1 MIPRP
6 VQLQSE
12 MSSRDRRPVPR
23 VARRRNRVNVFA
35 DAAPNADLPW
45 YCQANSGF
53 RYNNIPPAR
62 TAPLNGR
69 EHSCESL
76 GPAQVIIYRNENND
90 TTTLK
95 SLFSQSNIP
104 GLRELALSDHIT
116 RKIYWLV
123 AFLGLGILCLSD
135 IHQLLSEFYS
145 YPITVDVRLR
155 ETRKLQFPFVTV
167 CNLNIVRFSAI
178 CNSTLNISIPIELK
192 QKLCGLSLTEETN
205 NSSSSDIEDI
215 NDILG
220 EAAKKETS
228 TQSSLT
234 TETDGVDHPEEGDRS
249 PEATTV
255 PPDNHD
261 QEKHRGRRQIRG
273 APSGSTPGRNKGP
286 AKGAG
291 SGRPA
296 GPDVGRGK
304 HWSDEGLIEEIE
316 LTEREEKELQENLT
330 TWLAVMNNVDK
341 NLTTMLGHQFEDML
355 LRCTMKSNNCTDPR
369 NFKQTFSPSEGNCFT
384 YKSFQ
389 FIGRRKTL
397 KKSVETSLAGV
408 DHGLEL
414 VLNLEVNE
422 YLPGSAQT
430 GALVMVH
437 TSEDFGTTVSEA
449 IFVAPERT
457 TYIGMKMVKIT
468 RLPSPFPEHCADSWP
483 EGMVISRID
492 KDSYS
497 QQVCLKICLQQ
508 TIERN
513 CKCQSA
519 TLPQLE
525 LNSTELRFCDTRRR
539 GVFPVIGFTAKSLSF
554 SRFTATR
561 QCVEKVLFSS
571 ENKIEGCNC
580 PPRCM

>member
-1 MIPRP
+1 
-6 VQLQSE
+6 
-12 MSSRDRRPVPR
+12 MSSRDRRQVPR

-35 DAAPNADLPW
+35 DAAPNPDLPW

-53 RYNNIPPAR
+53 RYNNIPPSNGA
-62 TAPLNGR
+62 APLNAR
-69 EHSCESL
+69 DNSCESL
-76 GPAQVIIYRNENND
+76 GPTQVIIYRNENND

-178 CNSTLNISIPIELK
+178 CNSTLNISIPLELK

-220 EAAKKETS
+220 DAAKKETS
-228 TQSSLT
+228 AHPTAT
-234 TETDGVDHPEEGDRS
+234 TETEGAEHPEEVDRG
-249 PEATTV
+249 PEATTA
-255 PPDNHD
+255 PPDS

-273 APSGSTPGRNKGP
+273 APAGSPTRNKGP
-286 AKGAG
+286 AKGPGA
-291 SGRPA
+291 GRPG
-296 GPDVGRGK
+296 GPEAGRGK
-304 HWSDEGLIEEIE
+304 HWADEGLIEEIE

-341 NLTTMLGHQFEDML
+341 NLTIQLGHQFEDML

-389 FIGRRKTL
+389 FVGRRKTL

-468 RLPSPFPEHCADSWP
+468 RLPSPFPEHCADTWP
-483 EGMVISRID
+483 EGMVSSRID
-492 KDSYS
+492 KGSYS

-539 GVFPVIGFTAKSLSF
+539 GMCFQVVCHCVTLMFP
-554 SRFTATR
+554 ATR
-561 QCVEKVLFSS
+561 QCVEKVLFSP

>member
-1 MIPRP
+1 M
-6 VQLQSE
+6 
-12 MSSRDRRPVPR
+12 MSRDKKIPTRVTRRK
-23 VARRRNRVNVFA
+23 NRVNVFA
-35 DAAPNADLPW
+35 EPSPPNADMPW
-45 YCQANSGF
+45 YCQANSG
-53 RYNNIPPAR
+53 YQYTNIPSMR
-62 TAPLNGR
+62 HNGIHGAQAEDYMPSGR
-69 EHSCESL
+69 AHSAGSNN
-76 GPAQVIIYRNENND
+76 GPSQVIIYRSDIND
-90 TTTLK
+90 NKTLK
-95 SLFSQSNIP
+95 SLFSASNVP

-116 RKIYWLV
+116 RKIYWLI
-123 AFLGLGILCLSD
+123 AFLGLGFLCLSD

-155 ETRKLQFPFVTV
+155 ETRKLNFPFVTV

-178 CNSTLNISIPIELK
+178 CNSTLNISIPLELK
-192 QKLCGLSLTEETN
+192 QKLCGLSLTEETT
-205 NSSSSDIEDI
+205 NSSSTDIEDI

-220 EAAKKETS
+220 DVAKKETGPGGGS
-228 TQSSLT
+228 
-234 TETDGVDHPEEGDRS
+234 
-249 PEATTV
+249 
-255 PPDNHD
+255 
-261 QEKHRGRRQIRG
+261 
-273 APSGSTPGRNKGP
+273 SGSTTGEAESEHHDEDRAPEVTTSPPETTSKQHRSKRQVRGSAGPAGTTRNKGP
-286 AKGAG
+286 SKGTP
-291 SGRPA
+291 GRPVP
-296 GPDVGRGK
+296 GDIPGKGGK
-304 HWSDEGLIEEIE
+304 HWADEGLTEEIE

-341 NLTTMLGHQFEDML
+341 NLTTQLGHQFEDML

-369 NFKQTFSPSEGNCFT
+369 NFKKTFSPSEGNCFT

-389 FIGRRKTL
+389 FVGRRKTM
-397 KKSVETSLAGV
+397 KKPVETSLAGV

-468 RLPSPFPEHCADSWP
+468 RLPSPFPEHCVDIWP
-483 EGMVISRID
+483 EGLVSAQVD
-492 KDSYS
+492 KGSYS

-539 GVFPVIGFTAKSLSF
+539 GKNDFLCQDNSCAI
-554 SRFTATR
+554 
-561 QCVEKVLFSS
+561 
-571 ENKIEGCNC
+571 
-580 PPRCM
+580 

>member
-1 MIPRP
+1 MNGNR
-6 VQLQSE
+6 E
-12 MSSRDRRPVPR
+12 KRPVPR
-23 VARRRNRVNVFA
+23 IARRRNRVNVFA
-35 DAAPNADLPW
+35 DTVPTADMPW

-53 RYNNIPPAR
+53 RYNNLTENQPVPG
-62 TAPLNGR
+62 NGR
-69 EHSCESL
+69 GNSCDSV

-90 TTTLK
+90 SSTLK
-95 SLFSQSNIP
+95 TLFSQSNIP

-123 AFLGLGILCLSD
+123 AFLGLGFMCLSD
-135 IHQLLSEFYS
+135 IHALLSEFYS

-192 QKLCGLSLTEETN
+192 QKLCGLSVTEETN

-220 EAAKKETS
+220 DAAKKETS
-228 TQSSLT
+228 PSPFLSQD
-234 TETDGVDHPEEGDRS
+234 TELPEHPEEGDRN
-249 PEATTV
+249 PEATTA
-255 PPDNHD
+255 PSDG
-261 QEKHRGRRQIRG
+261 QEKHRGRRQVRG
-273 APSGSTPGRNKGP
+273 TGSTGSATRNKGTS
-286 AKGAG
+286 KGTSPGRAG
-291 SGRPA
+291 SPE
-296 GPDVGRGK
+296 VGKGK
-304 HWSDEGLIEEIE
+304 HWVDEGLIEEIE

-341 NLTTMLGHQFEDML
+341 NLTQMLGHQFEDML

-369 NFKQTFSPSEGNCFT
+369 NFKRTFSPSEGNCFT

-389 FIGRRKTL
+389 FVGRRKTL

-457 TYIGMKMVKIT
+457 TYIGMRMLKIT
-468 RLPSPFPEHCADSWP
+468 RLPSPYPEHCADSWP
-483 EGMVISRID
+483 DGMVSRNID

-525 LNSTELRFCDTRRR
+525 LNSTDLRFCDTRRR
-539 GVFPVIGFTAKSLSF
+539 GTYLTPYIFDRIHT
-554 SRFTATR
+554 
-561 QCVEKVLFSS
+561 
-571 ENKIEGCNC
+571 N
-580 PPRCM
+580 

>member
-1 MIPRP
+1 MNKNRAP
-6 VQLQSE
+6 VKASTTT
-12 MSSRDRRPVPR
+12 
-23 VARRRNRVNVFA
+23 RRRNRVNVFA
-35 DAAPNADLPW
+35 EPNPPTADLPW
-45 YCQANSGF
+45 YCQANNGY
-53 RYNNIPPAR
+53 RYSNIPSMRP
-62 TAPLNGR
+62 NGLHTVPNPEDYVMPR
-69 EHSCESL
+69 YDHRGRGHSAGSNN
-76 GPAQVIIYRNENND
+76 GPSQIIIYRSDVN
-90 TTTLK
+90 TSKTLK
-95 SLFSQSNIP
+95 TLFSASNVP

-116 RKIYWLV
+116 RKIYWLI
-123 AFLGLGILCLSD
+123 AFLGLGFLCLSD
-135 IHQLLSEFYS
+135 IHQLLSEFYT

-155 ETRKLQFPFVTV
+155 ETRKLPFPLVTV

-178 CNSTLNISIPIELK
+178 CNSTLNISIPLELK
-192 QKLCGLSLTEETN
+192 QKLCGLTLTDEMN

-220 EAAKKETS
+220 DVAKKESGSAAETTS
-228 TQSSLT
+228 EGTA
-234 TETDGVDHPEEGDRS
+234 EVEPEHHDEDRHDVHPEVTTIP
-249 PEATTV
+249 PE
-255 PPDNHD
+255 PP
-261 QEKHRGRRQIRG
+261 EKHHNRRRRQGGHRRTKRQVRG
-273 APSGSTPGRNKGP
+273 SSGSPGATRNKGVP
-286 AKGAG
+286 KG
-291 SGRPA
+291 SPGRPVPGIEIPTGK
-296 GPDVGRGK
+296 GPGK
-304 HWSDEGLIEEIE
+304 HWTDEGLPEEIE

-369 NFKQTFSPSEGNCFT
+369 NFKKTFSPSEGNCFT

-389 FIGRRKTL
+389 FVGRRKTM
-397 KKSVETSLAGV
+397 KKPVETSLAGV

-468 RLPSPFPEHCADSWP
+468 RLPSPFPEHCVDSWP
-483 EGMVISRID
+483 EGMVSSQID
-492 KDSYS
+492 KGSYS

-539 GVFPVIGFTAKSLSF
+539 GE
-554 SRFTATR
+554 RFIILDS
-561 QCVEKVLFSS
+561 CLD
-571 ENKIEGCNC
+571 
-580 PPRCM
+580 